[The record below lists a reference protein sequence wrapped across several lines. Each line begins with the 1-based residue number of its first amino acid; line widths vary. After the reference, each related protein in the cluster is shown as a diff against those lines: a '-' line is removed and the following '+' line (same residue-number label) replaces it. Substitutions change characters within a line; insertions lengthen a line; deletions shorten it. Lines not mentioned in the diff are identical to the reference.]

1 MIRILIVDDQRTII
15 EIIRSMLQTESGLEI
30 VGIASNGYEAINLAA
45 TLAPDI
51 ILMDLEMPHLNGLA
65 ATKLICQQN
74 PDLNIIILTIQ
85 DRDDLLVQALSAGA
99 KGYLLKSVNAQEII
113 ETIYLVYKG
122 SELQKPKGNQLEE
135 LHNLKN
141 NNGYRNRATFTRVA
155 DYPKTLTS
163 NIDQRSERKG
173 DSVRAMRPSFHGG
186 VISDLIDLEE
196 SNQRIVS
203 PQPAFNFSALISILK
218 RRYPPALMG
227 FSGVLL
233 GAALYLIFVQRTYQA
248 TASIILEDRQ
258 ESISELGKNLSS
270 VLESRE
276 YSPLASQLELVRS
289 KSVLNS
295 ALENVAQKKDGYLTK
310 QISANAIRESL
321 EIKIIPN
328 TNILEVS
335 YVNSDPELAQ
345 LLLNEIIKAVI
356 DKNTDSIRSEASSVR
371 QFLEKQ
377 VSKQRNELSKLETAE
392 NSFREQKGIVALDNQ
407 TANLVNNLNDLE
419 TQEQNLLTQIKEQEA
434 KVNSLKQ
441 IAKVNDAESAY
452 NRGKIGQDQQL
463 ENLRTQLTDV
473 DSELAAA
480 RSNFTDNN
488 PIVIALL
495 EKKEKILS
503 LYQEQVREVLGE
515 GAILTPELTE
525 KGFSQERDGISQK
538 VFVELISTQTQL
550 EANKDKL
557 KVIRAEKGKIDNQI
571 AILPAQVQ
579 SLTELV
585 RQREQASESLQFLQR
600 KLEEATIAEAQLVS
614 NIQVVE
620 QASLPYAPSSPK
632 IILVL
637 AIASIIGTIL
647 ATSIILLLEKI
658 DHTLYDGREV
668 ESQLNIPFLT
678 ALPHISD
685 STKGLKQIKLF
696 LKNKDL
702 YEPYRSLLKR
712 LESSRLKVIV
722 VTSATAEEG
731 KSVVALHLGAVSA
744 MLSRRTLIIDAH
756 LDRPQQHRLFD
767 VKLQPGL
774 TEIVADRLSLA
785 EVVQSTKLKNLSV
798 LSSGISTSNSC
809 KILESP
815 LIKNI
820 LQDAAIQYD
829 LVIVDAPSVSSNCD
843 AYTLSKYSNG
853 LVMVTRPFYTNKD
866 VLEQT
871 VTDLKRNKASIV
883 GFVIN
888 NADKQKQQSNSDRD
902 IINHSPPFLLNSS
915 QANNPHRNTKEMRQS

>member
-1 MIRILIVDDQRTII
+1 MIRILIVDDQKTII
-15 EIIRSMLQTESGLEI
+15 ERIKSMLQTESDLEI
-30 VGIASNGYEAINLAA
+30 VGTASNGYEAIDLAA

-51 ILMDLEMPHLNGLA
+51 ILMDLEMPNLNGLA

-74 PDLNIIILTIQ
+74 PDFNIIILTIQ

-99 KGYLLKSVNAQEII
+99 KGYLLKSVNSQEII

-122 SELQKPKGNQLEE
+122 SELQKPKDNQLEE
-135 LHNLKN
+135 LHSIN
-141 NNGYRNRATFTRVA
+141 NNHNGYKNRATFTRVA

-163 NIDQRSERKG
+163 NT
-173 DSVRAMRPSFHGG
+173 
-186 VISDLIDLEE
+186 DLEE
-196 SNQRIVS
+196 SNQHTVS
-203 PQPAFNFSALISILK
+203 RQSAFNFSALISILK

-270 VLESRE
+270 ILESRE
-276 YSPLASQLELVRS
+276 YSPLASQVELVRS

-295 ALENVAQKKDGYLTK
+295 ALENAALKKDGYLTK

-321 EIKIIPN
+321 GIKIIPN

-335 YVNSDPELAQ
+335 YVNSDPELAK

-356 DKNTDSIRSEASSVR
+356 DRNTNSIRSEASSVR

-392 NSFREQKGIVALDNQ
+392 NSFRERKGIVALDNQ
-407 TANLVNNLNDLE
+407 TANLVDSLNDLA

-452 NRGKIGQDQQL
+452 TRGRIGQDRQL
-463 ENLRTQLTDV
+463 EDLRTQLIDV
-473 DSELAAA
+473 ESELAAA

-488 PIVIALL
+488 PTVIALL

-503 LYQEQVREVLGE
+503 LYQGQVREVLGE
-515 GAILTPELTE
+515 GATLTPQLTE
-525 KGFSQERDGISQK
+525 KGFSQERDGLSQE
-538 VFVELISTQTQL
+538 VFIELITNQTQL

-557 KVIRAEKGKIDNQI
+557 KVIRVEKGKIDNQI
-571 AILPAQVQ
+571 ALLPAQVQ

-585 RQREQASESLQFLQR
+585 RQREQANESLQFLQR

-620 QASLPYAPSSPK
+620 QASRPSAPSSPK

-637 AIASIIGTIL
+637 AIASIIGIIL

-658 DHTLYDGREV
+658 DRTLYDGREV

-678 ALPHISD
+678 ALPHLPG
-685 STKGLKQIKLF
+685 STKQLNRINLF
-696 LKNKDL
+696 LKNRDL
-702 YEPYRSLLKR
+702 YEPYRYLLKR
-712 LESSRLKVIV
+712 LESYRLKVIV

-756 LDRPQQHRLFD
+756 LDRPKQHRLFD

-785 EVVQSTKLKNLSV
+785 EVVQSTEIKNLSV

-809 KILESP
+809 QILESP

-853 LVMVTRPFYTNKD
+853 LVMVTRPFYTNKN

-888 NADKQKQQSNSDRD
+888 NADKEKQQSNSDRD
-902 IINHSPPFLLNSS
+902 IINHSPLLLLNSS
-915 QANNPHRNTKEMRQS
+915 QANNSHQDTKEMSQS

>member
-1 MIRILIVDDQRTII
+1 MIRILIVDDQKTII
-15 EIIRSMLQTESGLEI
+15 EKIKSMLQTELGLEI
-30 VGIASNGYEAINLAA
+30 VGTASNGYEAIDLAA

-51 ILMDLEMPHLNGLA
+51 ILMDLEMPNLNGLA
-65 ATKLICQQN
+65 ATKLISQQN
-74 PDLNIIILTIQ
+74 PDFNIIILTIQ

-99 KGYLLKSVNAQEII
+99 KGYLLKNVNAQEII

-122 SELQKPKGNQLEE
+122 SQLQKSKGNQLAE
-135 LHNLKN
+135 LHSIKN
-141 NNGYRNRATFTRVA
+141 NNGYKNRSSFTTVA
-155 DYPKTLTS
+155 DYPKTLI
-163 NIDQRSERKG
+163 NN
-173 DSVRAMRPSFHGG
+173 
-186 VISDLIDLEE
+186 IDLEQ
-196 SNQRIVS
+196 SNQRTVS
-203 PQPAFNFSALISILK
+203 PPSTFNFSALISILK
-218 RRYPPALMG
+218 RRCIPALMG

-233 GAALYLIFVQRTYQA
+233 GAALYLIFVKRTYQA

-289 KSVLNS
+289 KSVLNT
-295 ALENVAQKKDGYLTK
+295 ALDNIVRKKDGYLTK
-310 QISANAIRESL
+310 QISIDAIRENL
-321 EIKIIPN
+321 GIKIIPN

-335 YVNSDPELAQ
+335 YVNSNPKLAQ
-345 LLLNEIIKAVI
+345 LLLNEIIQAVI

-377 VSKQRNELSKLETAE
+377 VSKQKKQLSKLETAE
-392 NSFREQKGIVALDNQ
+392 NSFREQKGIVDLDNQ
-407 TANLVNNLNDLE
+407 TANLVDRLNNLS
-419 TQEQNLLTQIKEQEA
+419 TQEQNLLTQIKEQET
-434 KVNSLKQ
+434 KVNSLQQ
-441 IAKVNDAESAY
+441 IAKVNNAEAAY
-452 NRGKIGQDQQL
+452 NRGVIAQDRQL
-463 ENLRTQLTDV
+463 EDLRTQLTNV
-473 DSELAAA
+473 ESELAAA

-488 PIVIALL
+488 PVVIALL

-503 LYQEQVREVLGE
+503 LYQGQVREVLGE
-515 GAILTPELTE
+515 GATLNPKLTE
-525 KGFSQERDGISQK
+525 RGFSQEKDGISQK
-538 VFVELISTQTQL
+538 VFVELITNQTQL

-557 KVIRAEKGKIDNQI
+557 KAIEVEKGKINNQI
-571 AILPAQVQ
+571 ALLPAQVQ

-585 RQREQASESLQFLQR
+585 RQREQANESLQFLQR

-620 QASLPYAPSSPK
+620 QASLPSAPSSPK

-637 AIASIIGTIL
+637 AMASIIGTIL

-678 ALPHISD
+678 ALPHLPNSNK
-685 STKGLKQIKLF
+685 STKRLNQINLF

-702 YEPYRSLLKR
+702 YEPYRYLLKR
-712 LESSRLKVIV
+712 LESYRSKVIV
-722 VTSATAEEG
+722 VTSATEKEG
-731 KSVVALHLGAVSA
+731 KSVVAFHLGAVSA

-756 LDRPQQHRLFD
+756 LDRPEQHRMFD

-774 TEIVADRLSLA
+774 TEMVVDRLSLA
-785 EVVQSTKLKNLSV
+785 EVVQSTRIENLSA
-798 LSSGISTSNSC
+798 LFSGISTSHSC
-809 KILESP
+809 RILESP

-820 LQDAAIQYD
+820 LQDAAIKYD

-843 AYTLSKYSNG
+843 AYTLSKYTNG
-853 LVMVTRPFYTNKD
+853 LIMVTRPFYTKKN

-871 VTDLKRNKASIV
+871 VADLKRNQASII

-888 NADKQKQQSNSDRD
+888 NADKEEQQSNRDRN
-902 IINHSPPFLLNSS
+902 IINHSPSLLLNSS
-915 QANNPHRNTKEMRQS
+915 QANNSNRDTREMSQS

>member
-1 MIRILIVDDQRTII
+1 MIRILIVDDQKTII
-15 EIIRSMLQTESGLEI
+15 ERIKSMLQTESGLEI
-30 VGIASNGYEAINLAA
+30 VGTASNGYEAIDLAA

-51 ILMDLEMPHLNGLA
+51 ILMDLEMPNLNGLA
-65 ATKLICQQN
+65 ATKLITQQN
-74 PDLNIIILTIQ
+74 PDFNIIIVTIQ

-122 SELQKPKGNQLEE
+122 SELQKPKVNQLEE
-135 LHNLKN
+135 LHSLKN
-141 NNGYRNRATFTRVA
+141 NNNGYKNRAMFTRVA
-155 DYPKTLTS
+155 DYSNTLTS
-163 NIDQRSERKG
+163 NID
-173 DSVRAMRPSFHGG
+173 
-186 VISDLIDLEE
+186 LEE
-196 SNQRIVS
+196 LNQQTVY
-203 PQPAFNFSALISILK
+203 PQPVPQSGFNFSALISILK
-218 RRYPPALMG
+218 RRYPYALMG

-270 VLESRE
+270 ILESRE
-276 YSPLASQLELVRS
+276 YSPLATQVELIRS

-295 ALENVAQKKDGYLTK
+295 AVENVAQKKDGYLTK
-310 QISANAIRESL
+310 RISANKIREDL
-321 EIKIIPN
+321 GIKIIPN

-345 LLLNEIIKAVI
+345 LLLNGIIKAVI
-356 DKNTDSIRSEASSVR
+356 DINTDSIRSEASSVR

-392 NSFREQKGIVALDNQ
+392 NSFRERKGIVDLDNQ
-407 TANLVNNLNDLE
+407 TANLVDNLNDLE

-452 NRGKIGQDQQL
+452 TRGRISQDRQL
-463 ENLRTQLTDV
+463 EDLRTQLTDV
-473 DSELAAA
+473 ESELAAA

-488 PIVIALL
+488 PTVIALL
-495 EKKEKILS
+495 GKKEKILS
-503 LYQEQVREVLGE
+503 LYQGQVKEVLGE
-515 GAILTPELTE
+515 GATLTPELTQ
-525 KGFSQERDGISQK
+525 KGFSQERNGLSQE
-538 VFVELISTQTQL
+538 VFIELITNQTQL

-557 KVIRAEKGKIDNQI
+557 KVIRVEKVKINNQI
-571 AILPAQVQ
+571 ALLPAQVQ

-585 RQREQASESLQFLQR
+585 RQREQANESLQFLQR

-620 QASLPYAPSSPK
+620 EASKPFAPSSPK
-632 IILVL
+632 ITLVL
-637 AIASIIGTIL
+637 AIASIIGIIL
-647 ATSIILLLEKI
+647 ATSMILLLEKI
-658 DHTLYDGREV
+658 DRTLYDGREV
-668 ESQLNIPFLT
+668 ESQLNIPFLA
-678 ALPHISD
+678 ALPHVPG
-685 STKGLKQIKLF
+685 STKQLNRIKLF
-696 LKNKDL
+696 LKNRDL
-702 YEPYRSLLKR
+702 YEPYRYLLKR
-712 LESSRLKVIV
+712 LESYRLKVIV

-756 LDRPQQHRLFD
+756 LDQPKQHLMFD

-785 EVVQSTKLKNLSV
+785 EVVQSTKIENLSV

-815 LIKNI
+815 MIKNI

-853 LVMVTRPFYTNKD
+853 LVMVTRPFYTNKN

-871 VTDLKRNKASIV
+871 VTELKRNKASIV

-888 NADKQKQQSNSDRD
+888 NADKEKQQSNKDLD
-902 IINHSPPFLLNSS
+902 TINHSPPLLLDSS
-915 QANNPHRNTKEMRQS
+915 QANNSHRG

>member
-1 MIRILIVDDQRTII
+1 MIRILIVDDQKTII
-15 EIIRSMLQTESGLEI
+15 EKIKSMLQTQSDLKI
-30 VGIASNGYEAINLAA
+30 VGVASNGYEAINLAT

-51 ILMDLEMPHLNGLA
+51 ILMDLEMPNLNGLA

-74 PDLNIIILTIQ
+74 PDFNIIILTIQ

-122 SELQKPKGNQLEE
+122 SKLQKPRGNHLEE
-135 LHNLKN
+135 LHSLKN
-141 NNGYRNRATFTRVA
+141 NNGYKNRAAFTRVA
-155 DYPKTLTS
+155 DYPKTLMS
-163 NIDQRSERKG
+163 
-173 DSVRAMRPSFHGG
+173 H
-186 VISDLIDLEE
+186 IDLEE
-196 SNQRIVS
+196 SNQRTFS
-203 PQPAFNFSALISILK
+203 PQPAFDFSALIAILK

-227 FSGVLL
+227 FLSVLL
-233 GAALYLIFVQRTYQA
+233 GAVLYLIFVERTYKS

-258 ESISELGKNLSS
+258 ESISELGKNLSNI
-270 VLESRE
+270 LESKE
-276 YSPLASQLELVRS
+276 YSPLATQLELIPS

-295 ALENVAQKKDGYLTK
+295 AVENVAQKKDGYLTK
-310 QISANAIRESL
+310 QISADEIREDL
-321 EIKIIPN
+321 GIKILPN

-335 YVNSDPELAQ
+335 YENPDPELAK
-345 LLLNEIIKAVI
+345 LLLDGIVKAVI
-356 DKNTDSIRSEASSVR
+356 DRNTDSIRSEASSVR
-371 QFLEKQ
+371 QFLENQ

-392 NSFREQKGIVALDNQ
+392 NSFRERKGIVDLDNQ
-407 TANLVNNLNDLE
+407 TANLVDSLNDLA
-419 TQEQNLLTQIKEQEA
+419 TQEQNLLTQIKEQET

-441 IAKVNDAESAY
+441 IAKVNDAEAAY
-452 NRGKIGQDQQL
+452 TRGIIGQDRQL
-463 ENLRTQLTDV
+463 EDLRTQLTDV
-473 DSELAAA
+473 ESELAAA

-503 LYQEQVREVLGE
+503 LYQGQVSEVLGE
-515 GAILTPELTE
+515 GGALTPELTE
-525 KGFSQERDGISQK
+525 KGFSQERDGLSQK
-538 VFVELISTQTQL
+538 VFVELITNQTQL
-550 EANKDKL
+550 EANQDKL
-557 KVIRAEKGKIDNQI
+557 KVIRVEKEKIDNQI
-571 AILPAQVQ
+571 ALLPAQVQ

-585 RQREQASESLQFLQR
+585 RQREQANESLQFLQR

-632 IILVL
+632 IMLVL
-637 AIASIIGTIL
+637 AIASMIGIIL
-647 ATSIILLLEKI
+647 AAGIILLLEKI

-678 ALPHISD
+678 ALPHIPD
-685 STKGLKQIKLF
+685 STKELNQIKLF

-756 LDRPQQHRLFD
+756 LDRPKQHRLLD

-785 EVVQSTKLKNLSV
+785 EVVQSTEIENLSV
-798 LSSGISTSNSC
+798 LFSGISTSNSC
-809 KILESP
+809 QILESP
-815 LIKNI
+815 MIKNI

-871 VTDLKRNKASIV
+871 VTELKRNKASIV

-888 NADKQKQQSNSDRD
+888 NADKEKQQSNKDLD
-902 IINHSPPFLLNSS
+902 TINHSPPLLLGSS
-915 QANNPHRNTKEMRQS
+915 QANNSHRG

>member
-1 MIRILIVDDQRTII
+1 MIRILIVDDQKTII
-15 EIIRSMLQTESGLEI
+15 ERIKSMLQTESDLEI
-30 VGIASNGYEAINLAA
+30 VGTARNGYEAIDLAT

-51 ILMDLEMPHLNGLA
+51 ILMDLEMPNLNGLA
-65 ATKLICQQN
+65 ATKLISQQN
-74 PDLNIIILTIQ
+74 PDFNIIILTIQ

-99 KGYLLKSVNAQEII
+99 KGYLLKSVNSQEII

-122 SELQKPKGNQLEE
+122 SELQKPKVNQLEE
-135 LHNLKN
+135 LHSLKN
-141 NNGYRNRATFTRVA
+141 NNNGYKNRTTLTRVA
-155 DYPKTLTS
+155 DSPKTLTS
-163 NIDQRSERKG
+163 NID
-173 DSVRAMRPSFHGG
+173 
-186 VISDLIDLEE
+186 LEE
-196 SNQRIVS
+196 LNQQTVY
-203 PQPAFNFSALISILK
+203 PQPAPQSGFNFSALISILK
-218 RRYPPALMG
+218 RRYPPALIG

-233 GAALYLIFVQRTYQA
+233 GATLYLIFVQRTYQV

-276 YSPLASQLELVRS
+276 YSPLASQVELVRS

-295 ALENVAQKKDGYLTK
+295 ALENADIKKDGYLTNEIAADK
-310 QISANAIRESL
+310 IRESL
-321 EIKIIPN
+321 GIKIIPN

-335 YVNSDPELAQ
+335 YVNSDPELAK

-356 DKNTDSIRSEASSVR
+356 NINTDSIRSEASSVK

-377 VSKQRNELSKLETAE
+377 VSKQRNELSKLEAAE
-392 NSFREQKGIVALDNQ
+392 NRFRERKGIVDLDNQ
-407 TANLVNNLNDLE
+407 TANLVNSLNDLE
-419 TQEQNLLTQIKEQEA
+419 TQEQNLLTQIKELET

-441 IAKVNDAESAY
+441 IAKVNDAEAAY
-452 NRGKIGQDQQL
+452 TRGRISQDRQL
-463 ENLRTQLTDV
+463 EDLRTQLTDV
-473 DSELAAA
+473 ESELAAA

-488 PIVIALL
+488 PTVIALL

-503 LYQEQVREVLGE
+503 LYQGQVSEVLGE
-515 GAILTPELTE
+515 GATLTPKLTE
-525 KGFSQERDGISQK
+525 KGFSQERNGLSQE
-538 VFVELISTQTQL
+538 VFIELITNQTQL

-557 KVIRAEKGKIDNQI
+557 KAIRVEKGKIDNQI
-571 AILPAQVQ
+571 ALLPAQVQ

-585 RQREQASESLQFLQR
+585 RQREQTNESLQFLQR

-620 QASLPYAPSSPK
+620 QASLPSAPSSPK

-658 DHTLYDGREV
+658 DRTLYDAREV
-668 ESQLNIPFLT
+668 ESQLNIPFLA
-678 ALPHISD
+678 ALPHLPG
-685 STKGLKQIKLF
+685 STKQLNQIKLF
-696 LKNKDL
+696 LKNSDL
-702 YEPYRSLLKR
+702 YEPYRYLLKR
-712 LESSRLKVIV
+712 LESYRLKVIV

-731 KSVVALHLGAVSA
+731 KSVVALHLGALSA
-744 MLSRRTLIIDAH
+744 MLSKRTLIIDAH
-756 LDRPQQHRLFD
+756 LDRPKQHRLFD

-785 EVVQSTKLKNLSV
+785 EVVQSTEIENLSV

-815 LIKNI
+815 TIKNI

-853 LVMVTRPFYTNKD
+853 LVMVTRPFYTNKN

-888 NADKQKQQSNSDRD
+888 NADKEKRQSNSDLD
-902 IINHSPPFLLNSS
+902 IINHSPSLLLNSS
-915 QANNPHRNTKEMRQS
+915 QANNSHRDTTEMSQS